1 MSKFLICQPE
11 LKNKVYDLA
20 TKYFALLG
28 VDWIASMLLV
38 FELLPNFEGVLYI
51 NI

>member
-1 MSKFLICQPE
+1 MPKFLICQPE

-28 VDWIASMLLV
+28 VDWIGLDCRHASSFLTSAK
-38 FELLPNFEGVLYI
+38 F
-51 NI
+51 

>member
-1 MSKFLICQPE
+1 MPKFLICQAE

-28 VDWIASMLLV
+28 VDCKHASS
-38 FELLPNFEGVLYI
+38 FELLPKFEGVLYI